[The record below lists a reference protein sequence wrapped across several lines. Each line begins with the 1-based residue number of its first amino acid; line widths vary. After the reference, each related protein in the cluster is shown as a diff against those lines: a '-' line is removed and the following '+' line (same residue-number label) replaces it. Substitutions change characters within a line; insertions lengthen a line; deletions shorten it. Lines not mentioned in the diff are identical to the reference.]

1 MGTTAIKTKVYIL
14 ILLMLTLLAAPDAV
28 RAESAREREYKIKAA
43 FVYNFIKFIDWPEE
57 KTPDKDK
64 PITIG
69 VVGSKTFVKAF
80 DPVKNKQVKGRRL
93 AIKRFEDWDK
103 LKESQK
109 KNDSAWKEKLEA
121 LKKCQVLF
129 ICACESGT
137 KEAPVEIIKA
147 LKGSGVL
154 VVGEMP
160 GFLEKG
166 GVINFV
172 MEKKKIR
179 FEINS
184 TSAKRNK
191 LKIRSQLLK
200 LARRVYKEKPS
211 EDAKN

>member
-1 MGTTAIKTKVYIL
+1 MKNKIYILLIL
-14 ILLMLTLLAAPDAV
+14 ILLAVLFAASGAV
-28 RAESAREREYKIKAA
+28 RAEAVREREYKIKAA
-43 FVYNFIKFIDWPEE
+43 FVYNFIKFIDWPQE

-69 VVGSKTFVKAF
+69 VVGSDTFVKAF

-93 AIKRFEDWDK
+93 AVKRFEKWDK
-103 LKESQK
+103 LKKSQK

-121 LKKCQVLF
+121 LKKCRVLF

-137 KEAPVEIIKA
+137 KEVPVEIIKA

-154 VVGEMP
+154 VVGEVP

-172 MEKKKIR
+172 MENKKVR

-200 LARRVYKEKPS
+200 LAKRIYKEEPS
-211 EDAKN
+211 GGLKN

>member
-1 MGTTAIKTKVYIL
+1 MKNKVYIL
-14 ILLMLTLLAAPDAV
+14 IFLMLTLFAAPDAV
-28 RAESAREREYKIKAA
+28 RAESAREREHKIKAA
-43 FVYNFIKFIDWPEE
+43 FIYNFIKFIDWPQE
-57 KTPDKDK
+57 KTPDKDA

-69 VVGSKTFVKAF
+69 VIGRSAFVKAF
-80 DPVKNKQVKGRRL
+80 DPVKNKQVKGRKL

-103 LKESQK
+103 LKEPLK
-109 KNDSAWKEKLEA
+109 KNDSAWKEKLEE
-121 LKKCQVLF
+121 LKKCRVLF
-129 ICACESGT
+129 ICSCESGT

-154 VVGEMP
+154 VIGEIP

-172 MEKKKIR
+172 MEKKKVR
-179 FEINS
+179 FEVNS

>member
-1 MGTTAIKTKVYIL
+1 
-14 ILLMLTLLAAPDAV
+14 MLFLLATPDAV

-57 KTPDKDK
+57 ETPDKDE

-69 VVGSKTFVKAF
+69 VVGSKIFVRAF

-93 AIKRFEDWDK
+93 AIKQFEEWDK

-121 LKKCQVLF
+121 IKKCRVLF
-129 ICACESGT
+129 ICSCESGT
-137 KEAPVEIIKA
+137 KEIPVEIIKA
-147 LKGSGVL
+147 LKGSGIL
-154 VVGEMP
+154 LVGEVP

-172 MEKKKIR
+172 TENKKVR
-179 FEINS
+179 FEVNS

-200 LARRVYKEKPS
+200 LARRVYKEEPS

>member
-1 MGTTAIKTKVYIL
+1 MKDKAYIL
-14 ILLMLTLLAAPDAV
+14 VIFMLLVALFIDPPAV
-28 RAESAREREYKIKAA
+28 QAESAREREYKIKAA

-57 KTPDKDK
+57 KTPDKDE

-69 VVGSKTFVKAF
+69 VVGSDVFVKAF

-93 AIKRFEDWDK
+93 AIKRFEEWDK
-103 LKESQK
+103 LKKSQK
-109 KNDSAWKEKLEA
+109 KNDSAWKDKLEA

-129 ICACESGT
+129 ICTCESGT
-137 KEAPVEIIKA
+137 KEVPVEIIKA

-154 VVGEMP
+154 VVGEVP

-172 MEKKKIR
+172 TENKKVR

-200 LARRVYKEKPS
+200 LAKRVYKEEPS
-211 EDAKN
+211 GGPKN

>member
-1 MGTTAIKTKVYIL
+1 MKIKLHIL
-14 ILLMLTLLAAPDAV
+14 MFLMLPLFTAPPAV
-28 RAESAREREYKIKAA
+28 RAESASEREHKIKAA
-43 FVYNFIKFIDWPEE
+43 FVYNFIKFIDWPQE
-57 KTPDKDK
+57 KTPDKNK

-69 VVGSKTFVKAF
+69 VVGSDTFVKAF

-93 AIKRFEDWDK
+93 AIKRFGDWDK

-121 LKKCQVLF
+121 LKKCRVLF
-129 ICACESGT
+129 ICSCESG
-137 KEAPVEIIKA
+137 KNKVPVEIIKA

-154 VVGEMP
+154 LVGEVP

-172 MEKKKIR
+172 TENKKVR
-179 FEINS
+179 FEVNS

-200 LARRVYKEKPS
+200 LAKRIYKEEPS